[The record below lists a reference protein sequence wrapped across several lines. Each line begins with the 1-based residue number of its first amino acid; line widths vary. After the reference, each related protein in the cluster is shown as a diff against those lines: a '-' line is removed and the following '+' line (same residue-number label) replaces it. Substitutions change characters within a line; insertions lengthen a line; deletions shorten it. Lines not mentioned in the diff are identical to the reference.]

1 MTTFIDSNVL
11 ISIFNK
17 QEKDH
22 EWASKA
28 LETCK
33 GDGPAIITNIVYCEI
48 SIAID
53 SREELEN
60 RLRSLDIEIIP
71 EDAQSL
77 FHAGKAFKNYKK
89 NGGPKGVLPD
99 LLIGAAAA
107 VNDAPLITADTRRYK
122 TYFPDVKLITP
133 P

>member
-11 ISIFNK
+11 IAIFNK

-22 EWASKA
+22 VWASGA
-28 LETCK
+28 IETCK
-33 GDGPAIITNIVYCEI
+33 SDGPAIITNIVYCEI
-48 SIAID
+48 SIAIE
-53 SREELEN
+53 SREELED
-60 RLRSLDIEIIP
+60 RLRNLDIEIIP
-71 EDAQSL
+71 EDPQAL
-77 FHAGKAFKNYKK
+77 FRAGKAFKHYKT
-89 NGGPKGVLPD
+89 NGGQKGVLPD